1 MTALPAGASSSDGR
15 RFISPQLVIYGAAWR
30 REAGVRG
37 TGPPELVH
45 CPAPSCFTTQR
56 AGLANLRWQTVTYI
70 TPRLADEDWLCFKG
84 SVHTQ
89 SIFGKFSTQRQGI
102 SFSPLLLLC
111 RFDLSCFVLFVL
123 SHAYLSLLAPSP
135 PPLPPPL
142 LSPPCLLLSVCGCN
156 VK

>member
-1 MTALPAGASSSDGR
+1 MPAGASSSDGQ

-70 TPRLADEDWLCFKG
+70 TPRLADEDWWCFKG
-84 SVHTQ
+84 SVHTVD
-89 SIFGKFSTQRQGI
+89 FTQVVHKE
-102 SFSPLLLLC
+102 SLFCLLLLLC
-111 RFDLSCFVLFVL
+111 LFDLSCFILSVL
-123 SHAYLSLLAPSP
+123 SHVYLSLLP
-135 PPLPPPL
+135 PPTTTLY
-142 LSPPCLLLSVCGCN
+142 SPRPAFTLSVWM
-156 VK
+156 

>member
-1 MTALPAGASSSDGR
+1 MLPAGASSSDGR

-70 TPRLADEDWLCFKG
+70 TPRLADEDWWCFKG
-84 SVHTQ
+84 SVHTVD
-89 SIFGKFSTQRQGI
+89 FSQVFHTAPRNL
-102 SFSPLLLLC
+102 FFPPLLLC

-123 SHAYLSLLAPSP
+123 SHVYLSLLPPRPHRPS
-135 PPLPPPL
+135 
-142 LSPPCLLLSVCGCN
+142 SPHPVFTLSVWM
-156 VK
+156 

>member
-70 TPRLADEDWLCFKG
+70 TPRLADEDWWCFKG
-84 SVHTQ
+84 SVHTVDFSQ
-89 SIFGKFSTQRQGI
+89 VFHIAPRNLFFPSSFFVVLIFHASFFLFSLMSIY
-102 SFSPLLLLC
+102 PC
-111 RFDLSCFVLFVL
+111 CPPVP
-123 SHAYLSLLAPSP
+123 ASL
-135 PPLPPPL
+135 PLPTLP
-142 LSPPCLLLSVCGCN
+142 LLSVCGCN

>member
-70 TPRLADEDWLCFKG
+70 TPRLADEDWWCFKG
-84 SVHTQ
+84 SVHTVDFSQ
-89 SIFGKFSTQRQGI
+89 VFHTVPRNLFFPSFFVVLIFHASFFLFSLMSIY
-102 SFSPLLLLC
+102 PC
-111 RFDLSCFVLFVL
+111 CP
-123 SHAYLSLLAPSP
+123 SHP
-135 PPLPPPL
+135 PPF
-142 LSPPCLLLSVCGCN
+142 LSPPCLYSQCVD
-156 VK
+156 VM